1 MLYALKPTF
10 NAPLFQGARITL
22 MNQQKK
28 PRFYMRWAACQRFLA
43 MAVLVVGCATITAD
57 RAGAQ
62 SMTSDAYQLNLENL
76 DQFRLSAREGRAS
89 SSSAP
94 ADASRSSRLPP
105 LPFAAQIESAAKA
118 AAIDPALVHALIYVE
133 SRHNPVARSTKG
145 ALGLMQVLPETA
157 SRYGVTNAIRSV
169 DENLRAGTS
178 YLRDLMNLFDG
189 RLDLVLAAYNAGEN
203 AVLRYGLRIPPY
215 RETQQ
220 YVPAVLQKYR
230 EWREPDPVESRAPR
244 RVVYLTGTRLESA
257 ALLGVPR

>member
-1 MLYALKPTF
+1 
-10 NAPLFQGARITL
+10 
-22 MNQQKK
+22 
-28 PRFYMRWAACQRFLA
+28 
-43 MAVLVVGCATITAD
+43 
-57 RAGAQ
+57 
-62 SMTSDAYQLNLENL
+62 MTSDAYQLNLENL
-76 DQFRLSAREGRAS
+76 DQFRLSAPGGRAPS
-89 SSSAP
+89 SSEP

-105 LPFAAQIESAAKA
+105 LPFAAQVESAAKA

-133 SRHNPVARSTKG
+133 SRHNPVARSPKG

-203 AVLRYGLRIPPY
+203 AVLRHGLRIPPY

-220 YVPAVLQKYR
+220 YVPAVLHKYR
-230 EWREPDPVESRAPR
+230 EWREPEPVESRAPL
-244 RVVYLTGTRLESA
+244 RVVYMKGTRFESA
-257 ALLGVPR
+257 ALSSGPR